1 MNNIGLLIQL
11 SGLTQETVSKKLDVT
26 PATVSFWKDGKK
38 EPKISKLISL
48 SELFGVTV
56 GCVVGTEPIPAG
68 YPNHQRPAS
77 GSASFSTSTLELQ
90 TSTPELQTST
100 SELQTSTPASTDFQS
115 RIPAARTGAPS
126 LLQNEK
132 EQPEPS
138 QTAPAD
144 PSAAPAPF
152 SADQLAFLD
161 NRLDQQGQ
169 LLDQRLDQFKYD
181 LLEAIRE
188 DISSLSEKKHG

>member
-1 MNNIGLLIQL
+1 MRGDRLKELRKA
-11 SGLTQETVSKKLDVT
+11 KKLSQDKLGEIAGVSRVQINRYENGKAVPDFSTIIKIADALHASIDYLVGRTDVNWIQ
-26 PATVSFWKDGKK
+26 P
-38 EPKISKLISL
+38 ISEVPLSAQAPSL
-48 SELFGVTV
+48 STV
-56 GCVVGTEPIPAG
+56 PT
-68 YPNHQRPAS
+68 
-77 GSASFSTSTLELQ
+77 F
-90 TSTPELQTST
+90 TPELQTST
-100 SELQTSTPASTDFQS
+100 PACTDFQS

-161 NRLDQQGQ
+161 NRLDQHGQ